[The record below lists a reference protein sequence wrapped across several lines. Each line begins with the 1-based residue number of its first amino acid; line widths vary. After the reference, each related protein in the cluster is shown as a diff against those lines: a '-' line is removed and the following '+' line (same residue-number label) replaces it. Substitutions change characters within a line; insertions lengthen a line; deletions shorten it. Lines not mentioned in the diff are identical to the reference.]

1 MPTVIQIRR
10 GTTSQNNS
18 FTGAAGELTMDTTLG
33 VLVVHDGSTAGGQT
47 MIGDTATQTMTNK
60 TLTSPTLTTPTIDSI
75 TKSGSDGSGD
85 IGQSGNKYGTIY
97 GLATSAKYAD
107 LAEKYVTDQ
116 EYEPG
121 TILVFGGTEE
131 VTQSTI
137 AHDRRVAGV
146 VSTDPA
152 YMMNSDAEGQYI
164 ALTGRV
170 PCKVMGPI
178 TKGDLVVTGTAP
190 GVGQKLDDA
199 QYLPG
204 MVLGKALES
213 IGDNGVRTIEVVV
226 GRL

>member
-1 MPTVIQIRR
+1 MPTVLQVRR

-33 VLVVHDGSTAGGQT
+33 VLVVHDAATPGGQT
-47 MIGDTATQTMTNK
+47 LIGDTATQTMTNK
-60 TLTSPTLTTPTIDSI
+60 TLTAPTINSI
-75 TKSGSDGSGD
+75 TKNGTDGTGD

-107 LAEKYVTDQ
+107 LAEKYTTDQ

-121 TILVFGGTEE
+121 TVLVFGGTEE
-131 VTQSTI
+131 VTQSTV

-170 PCKVMGPI
+170 PTKVMGPI
-178 TKGDLVVTGTAP
+178 TKGDLVVTGTAL
-190 GVGQKLDDA
+190 GVGQKLDDTK
-199 QYLPG
+199 YLPG

-213 IGDNGVRTIEVVV
+213 IDDNGVRTIEVVV